1 MSKNNILVSI
11 IIPTKNRHYQLIET
25 LRAHKFWPLDLRSKI
40 EIVISDNSINRLN
53 QEELLNIQN
62 LFPNLNYSHITE
74 DFTVSDNFNHGFKMS
89 IGKWIVFI
97 GDDDFF
103 MPSIIKTIEE
113 FDGED
118 IDSIIYNPHR
128 YYWDSCKFIN
138 SNVYGAPSTFILSKP
153 WINQKINPKFEFIKS
168 LKNGGLTIEKMPRV
182 YHGLLK
188 RSVFLNNCLNSSE
201 EIFLGSPDISLAC
214 LLSSVN
220 LKIQS
225 VSKSLTVYGASEG
238 SGGGMTTS
246 KTHILTLEKASFLSK
261 NFRNTWSLSIPKY
274 WSEYTVFPASILYVK
289 NEYNFKL
296 PTKLN
301 YASVYLTCMLNEF
314 ENRKLVYDA
323 FKTLKFQDKLNLF
336 ICLPKAI
343 LRKSIGILFRKI
355 KSKLHKDKL
364 IYLKP
369 EEIIRYDI

>member
-11 IIPTKNRHYQLIET
+11 IIPTKNRHYQLMET

-62 LFPNLNYSHITE
+62 LFPNVNYSHITE
-74 DFTVSDNFNHGFKMS
+74 DFTISDNFNHGYKMS
-89 IGKWIVFI
+89 TGKWIVFI

-118 IDSIIYNPHR
+118 IDSIIYNPHK
-128 YYWDSCKFIN
+128 YYWESCKFKN
-138 SNVYGAPSTFILSKP
+138 SNVYGAPSTLVLSKP
-153 WINQKINPKFEFIKS
+153 WANEKINPKFEFIKS
-168 LKNGGLTIEKMPRV
+168 LKNGGLTIEKMPRA
-182 YHGLLK
+182 YHGLIL
-188 RSVFLNNCLNSSE
+188 RDVFSKFC
-201 EIFLGSPDISLAC
+201 IHKDGQFYLGSPDISMTTMLT
-214 LLSSVN
+214 LKGI
-220 LKIQS
+220 KIQS
-225 VSKSLTVYGASEG
+225 VTVSLTVYGASDG
-238 SGGGMTTS
+238 SAGGMTTS
-246 KTHILTLEKASFLSK
+246 KSHMQALDRTLFLSK
-261 NFRNTWSLSIPKY
+261 KFRDTWHKTIPKY
-274 WSEYTVFPASILYVK
+274 WSEFTVFPASILYIK
-289 NEYNFKL
+289 NEYNLKL
-296 PTKLN
+296 PAKLN
-301 YASVYLTCMLNEF
+301 YATVYITCLLNEF

-336 ICLPKAI
+336 VCLPKAI